1 MSSNPAPSRN
11 VDLDEVTQLVEQ
23 LERDL
28 SRVRSGAVGVDTLR
42 TEVEQLRRAL
52 AAEDA
57 ATSGDVHQGLHGVRE
72 RLATLSDD
80 LVDDAVVGS
89 DYLTRIARILGL
101 G

>member
-1 MSSNPAPSRN
+1 MNPNPPRN

-23 LERDL
+23 LENDL
-28 SRVRSGAVGVDTLR
+28 SRVRSGSASVDTLR

-52 AAEDA
+52 AADA
-57 ATSGDVHQGLHGVRE
+57 PAREVHRGLHGVRD
-72 RLATLSDD
+72 RLASLSDD
-80 LVDDAVVGS
+80 LVDDAVIGS